1 MKINEWNPEKENLKS
16 TPFWKEK
23 RDVLE
28 EKGYVSQWQQ
38 LVEDARVVSRFGN
51 RRTDSGIQL
60 GSEGQKKWGYTES
73 ATVKKQSITAAT
85 GRKQKNLRSH
95 LSLQPT
101 PTPHMYGNLLQTAG
115 PRQREPLKFASNQR
129 INTLPVSAMA
139 F

>member
-1 MKINEWNPEKENLKS
+1 MRLHRERYCQETVHHSSDREKAE
-16 TPFWKEK
+16 
-23 RDVLE
+23 
-28 EKGYVSQWQQ
+28 
-38 LVEDARVVSRFGN
+38 
-51 RRTDSGIQL
+51 
-60 GSEGQKKWGYTES
+60 
-73 ATVKKQSITAAT
+73 
-85 GRKQKNLRSH
+85 NLRSH